1 MSVMSRLLLSRALRA
16 ACAAVL
22 LGAGPAAADACAAGA
37 AGADLAVFAADPAP
51 VHDGGSTLLH
61 PVVTNTG
68 GTATAVPFTLYVHL
82 PPGVAGTG
90 KSPGAT
96 CTTLPHG
103 HTVACTVPAGLA
115 PGAPVT
121 AEVRISVASGMDP
134 EVLDGNVE
142 AELADDPTPEN
153 NSSTF
158 RITVI

>member
-1 MSVMSRLLLSRALRA
+1 MSRLLFSRALRA

-37 AGADLAVFAADPAP
+37 DLVVSAADPAP
-51 VHDGGSTLLH
+51 VAGGGSTLLN

-82 PPGVAGTG
+82 PPGVVGTG
-90 KSPGAT
+90 KSSGAT
-96 CTTLPHG
+96 CATLPHG

-115 PGAPVT
+115 PGASVT

-134 EVLDGNVE
+134 EVLEGDVE
-142 AELADDPTPEN
+142 AALPDDPTPDDN
-153 NSSTF
+153 RTTF
-158 RITVI
+158 RITVV

>member
-1 MSVMSRLLLSRALRA
+1 MSRLLLSRALRA

-22 LGAGPAAADACAAGA
+22 LSAGPAAADACAAGA
-37 AGADLAVFAADPAP
+37 DLAVSAADPAP
-51 VHDGGSTLLH
+51 VRDGGSTLLH

-82 PPGVAGTG
+82 PPGVVGTG
-90 KSPGAT
+90 QSPTAT

-115 PGAPVT
+115 PGASAT

-134 EVLDGNVE
+134 EVLDGTVE
-142 AELADDPTPEN
+142 AELPDDPTPDN